1 VTLEQLTQMEL
12 LQIHELLGSEE
23 LAVKK
28 CMAYAEMV
36 KDDELQPYI
45 EQSIQLHQ
53 QNIMDL
59 WQLVRDHNGKQGVQQ

>member
-1 VTLEQLTQMEL
+1 MLEQLTQMEL

-28 CMAYAEMV
+28 SIAYAELV
-36 KDDELQPYI
+36 KDDELLPYI
-45 EQSIQLHQ
+45 QQSLALHQ

-59 WQLVRDHNGKQGVQQ
+59 WQLVRNHNGKEEVQ